1 MCESKSKETALYLFI
16 PGTGC
21 RSAGLGLISKGEL
34 MSWLGFLAL
43 IWGLRLN
50 PPSSL
55 DLTLRRKGARGR
67 SKPEPD
73 PLFRV
78 QGFLIADSWESQGN
92 PPSTPAP
99 VIRPSTC
106 QSRRTAMTSSRW
118 HGLRPLCLL
127 CCLDVSEAGKH
138 PSGYGISVSSGM
150 LSLAT
155 AAQIDDGRGT
165 TCLRGS
171 TRAGFLF
178 FVARK
183 TCNFGLVGEN
193 RDKIYECVQCEVH
206 RTTSVRSL

>member
-1 MCESKSKETALYLFI
+1 MCESKSSKATPYLFI
-16 PGTGC
+16 PGSGC
-21 RSAGLGLISKGEL
+21 RSVGLGLISKAEL
-34 MSWLGFLAL
+34 KSWLGFLAL
-43 IWGLRLN
+43 IWGPRLN

-73 PLFRV
+73 PLFWV

-99 VIRPSTC
+99 VICPSTC

-127 CCLDVSEAGKH
+127 CCLYVSEAGKH

-155 AAQIDDGRGT
+155 APQIDDGRGT
-165 TCLRGS
+165 MCLPGS
-171 TRAGFLF
+171 TQTRFPF
-178 FVARK
+178 FFWPRGRK
-183 TCNFGLVGEN
+183 S
-193 RDKIYECVQCEVH
+193 K
-206 RTTSVRSL
+206 